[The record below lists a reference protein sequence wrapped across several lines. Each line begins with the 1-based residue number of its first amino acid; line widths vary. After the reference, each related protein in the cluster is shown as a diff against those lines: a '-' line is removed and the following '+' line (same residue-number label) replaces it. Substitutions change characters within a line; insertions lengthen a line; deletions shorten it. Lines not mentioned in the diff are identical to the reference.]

1 MIFASELKA
10 FFQVNDTD
18 YILNKNAVLEYLK
31 RSYVPSPLSILKNV
45 FKLQPGHYLRIK
57 TKNLFFNNSDE
68 FILNK
73 IEIKNWNQEI
83 KTKFSYNQ
91 VEQKIEELIENS
103 VKEKLISDVPVGCLL
118 SGGIDSSLISYFA
131 QKNSNKQLRTFS
143 ISFDDDQYDETVYAN
158 IVSKKIRS
166 KHFTKKFIAKDIIKI
181 IKNISTTY
189 CEPFADSS
197 QLPTILLSKYV
208 SKNIKVVL
216 TGDGGDEIFGGYNRY
231 YNLERIWNIS
241 KILPRAI
248 VKKIFYLINKIPLK
262 YVSKIMDL
270 IFLFSFTKNKIIQ
283 PITKFQKISYGFEN
297 SNYLKEFFD
306 NVTKENWVDK
316 KYFKKIKK

>member
-1 MIFASELKA
+1 M
-10 FFQVNDTD
+10 
-18 YILNKNAVLEYLK
+18 
-31 RSYVPSPLSILKNV
+31 
-45 FKLQPGHYLRIK
+45 
-57 TKNLFFNNSDE
+57 
-68 FILNK
+68 
-73 IEIKNWNQEI
+73 
-83 KTKFSYNQ
+83 
-91 VEQKIEELIENS
+91 
-103 VKEKLISDVPVGCLL
+103 
-118 SGGIDSSLISYFA
+118 
-131 QKNSNKQLRTFS
+131 
-143 ISFDDDQYDETVYAN
+143 
-158 IVSKKIRS
+158 
-166 KHFTKKFIAKDIIKI
+166 
-181 IKNISTTY
+181 
-189 CEPFADSS
+189 
-197 QLPTILLSKYV
+197 
-208 SKNIKVVL
+208 VL

-316 KYFKKIKK
+316 KIFQKNKKNEFFNFEKKYKILSKNKNSYNINDLIKLDQRISLSDDMLCKVDRATMSFGLEARVPFLDKEIYNYMYGLPKKYNKLKHKKNIKKNYR

>member
-158 IVSKKIRS
+158 IVSKK
-166 KHFTKKFIAKDIIKI
+166 
-181 IKNISTTY
+181 
-189 CEPFADSS
+189 
-197 QLPTILLSKYV
+197 
-208 SKNIKVVL
+208 
-216 TGDGGDEIFGGYNRY
+216 
-231 YNLERIWNIS
+231 
-241 KILPRAI
+241 
-248 VKKIFYLINKIPLK
+248 
-262 YVSKIMDL
+262 
-270 IFLFSFTKNKIIQ
+270 
-283 PITKFQKISYGFEN
+283 
-297 SNYLKEFFD
+297 
-306 NVTKENWVDK
+306 
-316 KYFKKIKK
+316 